1 MLILT
6 RKVGESIVI
15 ANDIIVKVVETGKNS
30 IRIGIDAPRE
40 ISILRQEVF
49 DAIQKENILSSQGAD
64 NIDIE
69 RAAKLIGNKDK
80 ESEQG
85 DED

>member
-40 ISILRQEVF
+40 ISVLRQEVF
-49 DAIQKENILSSQGAD
+49 DAIQKENILSSQGTD
-64 NIDIE
+64 NIDIA

-80 ESEQG
+80 ESE
-85 DED
+85 

>member
-64 NIDIE
+64 NIDIAK
-69 RAAKLIGNKDK
+69 AAKLIGNKDK
-80 ESEQG
+80 ESE
-85 DED
+85 

>member
-15 ANDIIVKVVETGKNS
+15 ANDIIVKVVETGKSS

-40 ISILRQEVF
+40 ISVLRQEVF
-49 DAIQKENILSSQGAD
+49 DAIQKENILSSQGTD
-64 NIDIE
+64 NIDIA

-80 ESEQG
+80 ESE
-85 DED
+85 

>member
-30 IRIGIDAPRE
+30 VRIGIDAPRE
-40 ISILRQEVF
+40 ISVLRQEVF
-49 DAIQKENILSSQGAD
+49 DAIQKENILSSQGTD
-64 NIDIE
+64 NIDIA

-80 ESEQG
+80 ESE
-85 DED
+85 

>member
-30 IRIGIDAPRE
+30 VRIGIDAPRE

-49 DAIQKENILSSQGAD
+49 DAIQKENILSSQKTD
-64 NIDIE
+64 NIDIAK
-69 RAAKLIGNKDK
+69 AAKLIGNK
-80 ESEQG
+80 EPE
-85 DED
+85 

>member
-15 ANDIIVKVVETGKNS
+15 ANNIIVKVIETGKNS

-49 DAIQKENILSSQGAD
+49 DAIQKENILSSQGTD
-64 NIDIE
+64 NIDIAN
-69 RAAKLIGNKDK
+69 AAKLIGNKGLEK
-80 ESEQG
+80 K
-85 DED
+85 

>member
-30 IRIGIDAPRE
+30 IRLGIDAPRE
-40 ISILRQEVF
+40 ISVLRQEVF
-49 DAIQKENILSSQGAD
+49 DAIQKENILSSQGTTD
-64 NIDIE
+64 NIDIAK
-69 RAAKLIGNKDK
+69 AAKLISNKDK
-80 ESEQG
+80 ESE
-85 DED
+85 

>member
-15 ANDIIVKVVETGKNS
+15 ANDIIVKVIETGKNS

-49 DAIQKENILSSQGAD
+49 DAIQKENIRSSQGTD
-64 NIDIE
+64 NIDIAN
-69 RAAKLIGNKDK
+69 AAKLIGNKDK
-80 ESEQG
+80 SKESE
-85 DED
+85 

>member
-15 ANDIIVKVVETGKNS
+15 GDDIVIKIVETGKNN

-40 ISILRQEVF
+40 ITVLRQEVY
-49 DAIQKENILSSQGAD
+49 ASIQKENILSSKG
-64 NIDIE
+64 NKFDITQ
-69 RAAKLIGNKDK
+69 AAKLIENK
-80 ESEQG
+80 ESG
-85 DED
+85 KK

>member
-15 ANDIIVKVVETGKNS
+15 ANNIIIKVVETGKNS

-49 DAIQKENILSSQGAD
+49 DAIQKENILSSRKTD
-64 NIDIE
+64 NIDIAK
-69 RAAKLIGNKDK
+69 AAKLIGNKGLEKK
-80 ESEQG
+80 EN
-85 DED
+85 ED

>member
-15 ANDIIVKVVETGKNS
+15 ANDIIVKVIETGKNS

-40 ISILRQEVF
+40 ISVLRQEVF
-49 DAIQKENILSSQGAD
+49 DAIQKENILSSQGTD
-64 NIDIE
+64 NIDIAN
-69 RAAKLIGNKDK
+69 AAKLIGNKDK
-80 ESEQG
+80 ESE
-85 DED
+85 

>member
-15 ANDIIVKVVETGKNS
+15 GDDIVIKVVETGKNN

-40 ISILRQEVF
+40 ITVLRQEVYES
-49 DAIQKENILSSQGAD
+49 IQQENILSSKGD
-64 NIDIE
+64 KFDIT
-69 RAAKLIGNKDK
+69 RAAKLIENKESGNK
-80 ESEQG
+80 
-85 DED
+85 

>member
-15 ANDIIVKVVETGKNS
+15 GDDIVIKVVETGKNN

-40 ISILRQEVF
+40 ITVLRQEVYES
-49 DAIQKENILSSQGAD
+49 IQQENILSSKGD
-64 NIDIE
+64 RFDIT
-69 RAAKLIGNKDK
+69 RAAKLIENK
-80 ESEQG
+80 ESG
-85 DED
+85 KK

>member
-15 ANDIIVKVVETGKNS
+15 ANDIIVKVVEIGKNS

-49 DAIQKENILSSQGAD
+49 DAIQKENILSSQKTD
-64 NIDIE
+64 NIDIAK
-69 RAAKLIGNKDK
+69 AAKLIGNKDK
-80 ESEQG
+80 ESE
-85 DED
+85 

>member
-15 ANDIIVKVVETGKNS
+15 ANDIIVKVIETGKNS

-40 ISILRQEVF
+40 ISVLRQELF
-49 DAIQKENILSSQGAD
+49 DAIQKENILSAQGTD
-64 NIDIE
+64 NIDITN
-69 RAAKLIGNKDK
+69 AAKLIGNKDK
-80 ESEQG
+80 NKESE
-85 DED
+85 

>member
-15 ANDIIVKVVETGKNS
+15 GDDIVIKVVETGKNN

-40 ISILRQEVF
+40 ITVLRQEVYES
-49 DAIQKENILSSQGAD
+49 IQQENILSSKGEKF
-64 NIDIE
+64 DIT
-69 RAAKLIGNKDK
+69 RAAKLIENK
-80 ESEQG
+80 ESG
-85 DED
+85 KK